1 MPRPDALTEVELIQQ
16 SRRGDDA
23 AWAELMRMHQDAV
36 FRLAYLHLADPA
48 EAEDAAQ
55 DCFIRAFRSL
65 ARFDASKPL
74 RPWLLRIVTNLA
86 LNRKRSLGRY
96 WAALNRAAQE
106 QPAVDASPEIVQ
118 EGKAESRKLWTTVK
132 MLPVKM
138 QTILYLRYFLD
149 LPVDET
155 ALALDLPEGTVK
167 SQTYRALKKLRQI
180 ISEEDPHLY
189 GSVHE

>member
-1 MPRPDALTEVELIQQ
+1 MPRPEILTEVELIQQ
-16 SRRGDDA
+16 SRRGDNA

-65 ARFDASKPL
+65 ARFDLSKPL

-96 WAALNRAAQE
+96 WAALNRAARE
-106 QPAVDASPEIVQ
+106 EPAIDAGPELVQ
-118 EGKAESRKLWTTVK
+118 EEKAESRKLWSMVK

-138 QTILYLRYFLD
+138 QSILYLRYFLD
-149 LPVDET
+149 LPVEET
-155 ALALDLPEGTVK
+155 ALALNLPEGTVK
-167 SQTYRALKKLRQI
+167 SQTYRALEKLRQI
-180 ISEEDPHLY
+180 ISEKAPNLS
-189 GSVHE
+189 GSIHD